1 MIMKIKNIFLALG
14 GALLLSGS
22 LASCSD
28 DEKYDFDGI
37 PYDRIYFESATTLAE
52 GTIVKTPV
60 GNFASLDGEK
70 GIKVTAPTTKA
81 IHVKFA
87 IDNSLVEAY
96 NEAHETDYEV
106 APAGV
111 FSLSTEALTIEA
123 DTTASKEKLAL
134 AITDDGIDKLESDK
148 SYLVPVLI
156 SGSDDA
162 NFRASSNVGVTYYLV
177 KVSTKLIKD
186 DGNINDLTK
195 IDDKT
200 GWTVTS
206 NDPGASNLNNM
217 VDGNNNTNASFSKGE
232 DVEVVVNFGKETS
245 FAGIQIVWGGYY
257 YAFGTSKIEYSTDG
271 TNWSGIGSVN
281 ASGNWS
287 AATTTCVLY
296 GAISAQYIRFSGSTY
311 YPSWYRPS
319 IKEFNL
325 YK

>member
-1 MIMKIKNIFLALG
+1 MKIKNIFLALG

-52 GTIVKTPV
+52 GAIVKTPV

-70 GIKVTAPTTKA
+70 GVKVTAPTTKA

-96 NEAHETDYEV
+96 NEAHKTEYEV

-134 AITDDGIDKLESDK
+134 AIADDGIDKLESDK

-177 KVSTKLIKD
+177 NVSTKLIKD

-195 IDDKT
+195 IEDKST
-200 GWTVTS
+200 WTVTS
-206 NDPGASNLNNM
+206 NDSGASNLQYL
-217 VDGNNNTNASFSKGE
+217 VDGQNSTSPTFSIGQNLE
-232 DVEVVVNFGKETS
+232 ITVDFGGDLEFSGVEAYWNR
-245 FAGIQIVWGGYY
+245 YY
-257 YAFGTSKIEYSTDG
+257 YGFNGMKLEYSADGTSWNTIGNVSSSYS
-271 TNWSGIGSVN
+271 SS
-281 ASGNWS
+281 
-287 AATTTCVLY
+287 TTCVLY
-296 GAISAQYIRFSGSTY
+296 GAIKAKKVRITGSY
-311 YPSWYRPS
+311 YYNYSFYWKFY
-319 IKEFNL
+319 EFNL